1 MTKTSEMPSEST
13 SASAIAVNVVMMTA
27 KTAGPRDAEDPKV
40 ASAATGPR
48 DAEDL
53 KAASAADQQVRGG
66 DASQQPEALR
76 LLRASAGA
84 GWRSGLKGDRAA
96 GMTNRRSSSKMNRF
110 LSS

>member
-53 KAASAADQQVRGG
+53 KAATAAIGPRNAEDLKTASAATGPRVVS
-66 DASQQPEALR
+66 DA
-76 LLRASAGA
+76 
-84 GWRSGLKGDRAA
+84 AA
-96 GMTNRRSSSKMNRF
+96 PSRKKTKAR
-110 LSS
+110 

>member
-48 DAEDL
+48 DAAEDL
-53 KAASAADQQVRGG
+53 KAASAATGPR
-66 DASQQPEALR
+66 DAEDLKT
-76 LLRASAGA
+76 ASAATGP
-84 GWRSGLKGDRAA
+84 RVVSDAA
-96 GMTNRRSSSKMNRF
+96 APSRKKTKAR
-110 LSS
+110 